1 MGSLSREQVTLKYFR
16 QKNVSTVVLLF
27 LHFDLK
33 LLHFDLK
40 LHPLQTLTCNLIKL
54 FRKDRN
60 DANFV
65 IIVSVFK
72 KP

>member
-27 LHFDLK
+27 
-33 LLHFDLK
+33 LHFDLK